1 MLKKE
6 ISPKVSA
13 IVIILSALLFLGA
26 GCQNQGQPENSA
38 APTVAS
44 SAKPEVKETFESLKL
59 VYELKNYGPT
69 GPNGKLGITVWLEG
83 KQQCKGREAYVGV
96 MKMDSDGQNSSQPNS
111 PQENYSQW
119 SKITIFADNGQMAVS
134 RFENEDKLAFDDM
147 KSEYDQLNISL
158 TMNAIFAYAGKNF
171 NSPDVWN
178 STTPILLKNVDSG
191 MSLSDYSIIRQEEQ
205 ITGVLPCQK
214 FKIVAKGTNMEGTI
228 NACVAKEVNKIKLP
242 FVVSMVFGDPNQ
254 NVPSWKLVSYS
265 KEKSGVAYVPQCMES
280 VKCTY
285 IKEPAQSERSACS
298 SKGGQ
303 LDQQR
308 NDQGCIT
315 EYKCMMPEDI
325 IRDQV
330 SRIQR
335 PGCAVAQAVMT
346 KLLGCRKNNQPNFDV
361 TNYGDDG
368 CATSVSCRP

>member
-13 IVIILSALLFLGA
+13 IVIMLSALLFLGA
-26 GCQNQGQPENSA
+26 GCQNQGQPEASIAPA
-38 APTVAS
+38 ASNA
-44 SAKPEVKETFESLKL
+44 AKSVSEPAANKAIEPLKL
-59 VYELKNYGPT
+59 VYELKNFGPT
-69 GPNGKLGITVWLEG
+69 GPGGKLGITIWLEG

-96 MKMDSDGQNSSQPNS
+96 MRMDSVGPNPA
-111 PQENYSQW
+111 PQY
-119 SKITIFADNGQMAVS
+119 SKITYFADNGETAIS

-158 TMNAIFAYAGKNF
+158 TMNAMFAYAGKNF

-191 MSLSDYSIIRQEEQ
+191 MSLSDYSVIRQEELT
-205 ITGVLPCQK
+205 TGVLPCRK

-242 FVVSMVFGDPNQ
+242 FVVSMAFGDAGQ
-254 NVPSWKLVSYS
+254 NGPSWKLVSYS
-265 KEKSGVAYVPQCMES
+265 KEKSGVAFTPQCLEP

-285 IKEPAQSERSACS
+285 IKEPAQTERAACS

-315 EYKCMMPEDI
+315 GYKCMMPEDI
-325 IRDQV
+325 ITDQV
-330 SRIQR
+330 SRMQR

-361 TNYGDDG
+361 TNYDDSG
-368 CATSVSCRP
+368 CAVSVSCRP